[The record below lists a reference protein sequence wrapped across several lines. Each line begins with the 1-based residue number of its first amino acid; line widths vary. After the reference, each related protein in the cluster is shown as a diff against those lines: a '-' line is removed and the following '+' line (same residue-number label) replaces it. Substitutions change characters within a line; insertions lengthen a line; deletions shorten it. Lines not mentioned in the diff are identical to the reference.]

1 MSDREKF
8 LQELD
13 QVRSDE
19 ELQLA
24 RASGLRPWFAR
35 PAVWLGGMALGGFLL
50 VLVAWFLRAAPG
62 P

>member
-1 MSDREKF
+1 MSDRKQF

-24 RASGLRPWFAR
+24 RSSGLRPWYAR
-35 PAVWLGGMALGGFLL
+35 PAVWLGGMAAGAFLL
-50 VLVAWFLRAAPG
+50 VVMAMFLRAAPG